1 MAISILTYFCVFRWN
16 VSFSGFIP
24 IMQIRHVLI
33 KDHIKSSPLKLLNR
47 IKPNLAGMLLGWSL
61 FKIMSD
67 SPALHLRWLLLLK
80 IKKSFIYCC
89 FIISQ
94 NESNFT
100 AATWHWVFNI
110 SSFFQQFYTTKKF
123 ELKWALVGEL
133 SKLFVTLPFS
143 LSFRSQIENQV
154 SNCKLL
160 RASSFMCFELIC
172 FFA

>member
-47 IKPNLAGMLLGWSL
+47 IKRNLAGMLLGWSL

-94 NESNFT
+94 NESNFYCSYM
-100 AATWHWVFNI
+100 ALSIQHIFFFFSNFIPLKNLSWNELWLGNFQNYLWHSHF
-110 SSFFQQFYTTKKF
+110 
-123 ELKWALVGEL
+123 L
-133 SKLFVTLPFS
+133 
-143 LSFRSQIENQV
+143 
-154 SNCKLL
+154 
-160 RASSFMCFELIC
+160 
-172 FFA
+172 